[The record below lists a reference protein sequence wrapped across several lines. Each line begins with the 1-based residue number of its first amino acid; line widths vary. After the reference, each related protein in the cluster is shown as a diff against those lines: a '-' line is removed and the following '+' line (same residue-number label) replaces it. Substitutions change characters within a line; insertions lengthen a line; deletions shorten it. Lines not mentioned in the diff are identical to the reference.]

1 MPKQKTRKSLSK
13 RLRITKN
20 GKIMRRQSFSRHLKA
35 NKTNKQLRSLKRV
48 KQIKGFYAKKVH
60 KATGT
65 VIKKIRAS
73 KKALNK
79 HGKGK
84 INSIKKA

>member
-1 MPKQKTRKSLSK
+1 MPKQKTRKSLAK

-20 GKIMRRQSFSRHLKA
+20 GKIMRRQSFHRHLKA
-35 NKTNKQLRSLKRV
+35 HKSKKQLRSLRRV

-65 VIKKIRAS
+65 VQKKRGT
-73 KKALNK
+73 KKTEV
-79 HGKGK
+79 
-84 INSIKKA
+84 KKVK

>member
-1 MPKQKTRKSLSK
+1 MPKQKTRKSLAK

-35 NKTNKQLRSLKRV
+35 NKTNKQLRSLRRV

-65 VIKKIRAS
+65 SVKHNKNRIPKVS
-73 KKALNK
+73 KKAAK
-79 HGKGK
+79 
-84 INSIKKA
+84 